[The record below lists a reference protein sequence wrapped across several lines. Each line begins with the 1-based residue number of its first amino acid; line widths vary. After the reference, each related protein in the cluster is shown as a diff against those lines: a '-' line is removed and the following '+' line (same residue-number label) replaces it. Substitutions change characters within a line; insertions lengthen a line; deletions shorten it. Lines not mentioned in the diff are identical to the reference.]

1 MGSFSLLTREGE
13 VEIAKRIE
21 NGQLE
26 VLSVVFDC
34 PIAIKEVI
42 NLGNALHAGKTT
54 IQEVTN
60 EIDDEETSV
69 EEEQIQ
75 KKRVL
80 NLIKKIQRGEER
92 IRLLRGE
99 LRLRNK
105 EVLKEEDS

>member
-1 MGSFSLLTREGE
+1 
-13 VEIAKRIE
+13 
-21 NGQLE
+21 
-26 VLSVVFDC
+26 VVFDC

-42 NLGNALHAGKTT
+42 NLGNALHSGKMT

-80 NLIKKIQRGEER
+80 TFLEPGSISRR
-92 IRLLRGE
+92 T
-99 LRLRNK
+99 
-105 EVLKEEDS
+105 